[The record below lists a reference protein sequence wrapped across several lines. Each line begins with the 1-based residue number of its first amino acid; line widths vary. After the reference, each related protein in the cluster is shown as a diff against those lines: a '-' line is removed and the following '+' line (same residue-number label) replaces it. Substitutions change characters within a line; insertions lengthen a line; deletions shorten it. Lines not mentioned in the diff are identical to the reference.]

1 MIGKKILTFLDSFFL
16 SKNRTEIDRDFV
28 YISRKYFNISS
39 EFSNTAIHGC
49 SDAEGKKENYRLF
62 SLELGVSKGGHVLA
76 EKEIPDKP
84 NSGVEKDGFSFV
96 GHSAR

>member
-28 YISRKYFNISS
+28 YISRKYFNISC
-39 EFSNTAIHGC
+39 SNFRTR
-49 SDAEGKKENYRLF
+49 SMDLQMRRGKKEITVSFRV
-62 SLELGVSKGGHVLA
+62 ELGVSKGGHVLG

>member
-1 MIGKKILTFLDSFFL
+1 M
-16 SKNRTEIDRDFV
+16 RR
-28 YISRKYFNISS
+28 
-39 EFSNTAIHGC
+39 
-49 SDAEGKKENYRLF
+49 GKKEITVSFRV
-62 SLELGVSKGGHVLA
+62 ELGVSKDGHVLA

>member
-1 MIGKKILTFLDSFFL
+1 MEKKFLRFWIVFSFRKIVQKLIEILSIY
-16 SKNRTEIDRDFV
+16 RV
-28 YISRKYFNISS
+28 NISIFRANFRTRRS
-39 EFSNTAIHGC
+39 M
-49 SDAEGKKENYRLF
+49 DVQMRRGKKEITVSFRV
-62 SLELGVSKGGHVLA
+62 ELGVSKGGHVLA

>member
-1 MIGKKILTFLDSFFL
+1 MEKKFLDSFWIVFSFRKIVQKLIEIL
-16 SKNRTEIDRDFV
+16 SIYRV
-28 YISRKYFNISS
+28 NISIFRANFRTRS
-39 EFSNTAIHGC
+39 M
-49 SDAEGKKENYRLF
+49 DLQMRRGKKEITVSFRV
-62 SLELGVSKGGHVLA
+62 ELGVSKGGHVLG